1 MYRLDGGLC
10 YDAALRL
17 FCYRVCIIKLMFLFL
32 CYRTDNF
39 MSDFVKAICDLDD
52 DLRPLSE
59 RVNDAGFDEAAWLAQ
74 ATEDA
79 RAEGFD
85 NPREVAVSCLDV
97 LRKRPMKTIP
107 LSEFLSKYRSE

>member
-1 MYRLDGGLC
+1 MLWCCSPSFSIYIC
-10 YDAALRL
+10 T
-17 FCYRVCIIKLMFLFL
+17 IKLIFLYL
-32 CYRTDNF
+32 CHRIDDF
-39 MSDFVKAICDLDD
+39 MSDFVKAICDFDD

-59 RVNDAGFDEAAWLAQ
+59 RVNDADFDEAAWLAQ

-107 LSEFLSKYRSE
+107 LSEFLSKYR